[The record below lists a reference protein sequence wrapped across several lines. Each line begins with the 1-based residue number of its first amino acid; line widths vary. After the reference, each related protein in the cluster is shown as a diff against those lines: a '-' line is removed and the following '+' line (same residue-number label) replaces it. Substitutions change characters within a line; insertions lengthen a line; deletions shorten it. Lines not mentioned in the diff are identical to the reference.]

1 MHKIMDPA
9 KAAALREAFINAFVD
24 TSTDCY
30 KELAKIKPSDYYKQL
45 EKGTFDITDPHG
57 VRYMYDTLHRDTYTI
72 VPFDRALQA
81 VAEKPCV
88 YSMWDI
94 DPPVL
99 YNGDPPRVADTQPHY
114 LELYKPDT
122 VIQWET
128 DELAPLLEKE
138 LGDYKT
144 TDYLHNTLPED
155 IYIFDDSFQW
165 CVIFTHSPTRE
176 DYEERLCVICNRRA
190 APDPEA

>member
-24 TSTDCY
+24 TSTECY
-30 KELAKIKPSDYYKQL
+30 KELAQVKPADYYKAL
-45 EKGTFDITDPHG
+45 EKGSYDFTDPRV
-57 VRYMYDTLHRDTYTI
+57 VRYMYDTLHRDTFTL

-81 VAEKPCV
+81 VAEKPWA
-88 YSMWDI
+88 YSLWDI

-99 YNGDPPRVADTQPHY
+99 YTGYPPRVADTQPRY

-122 VIQWET
+122 VIEWET
-128 DELAPLLEKE
+128 AELAPLLEKE

-144 TDYLHNTLPED
+144 TDYRHNTLPED
-155 IYIFDDSFQW
+155 I
-165 CVIFTHSPTRE
+165 
-176 DYEERLCVICNRRA
+176 
-190 APDPEA
+190 